1 MMLRNYLFFL
11 IISTI
16 GLSLLP
22 AAVTAASDPTTPY
35 EDSGF
40 LRTPR
45 YDETVA
51 WLADLAASSPLLRLT
66 EFGTSPEGRALPLVI
81 ADLDGRF
88 EPDLLGD
95 RTVVLVQA
103 CIHAGESCGK
113 DAGMMMLRDMA
124 GDPALATELLD
135 GVTLLFIPIFNV
147 DGHERYSAY
156 GRINQNGPL
165 EMGWR
170 VTSANLNLNR
180 DYIKADTVEMRAW
193 LGLFNT
199 WLPDFFID
207 VHSTDG
213 ADYQYALTYSVETH
227 GNLDPALTAWT
238 AAYETE
244 MNEQLAAAGIPMFPY
259 VSYRNWHDPRS
270 GLKTWVAGPR
280 FSQGYTAL
288 QNRPGLL
295 IETHMLKDYATRVEA
310 ADALVRRTLAWISA
324 GDGELHRLTTVADE
338 RTAGAAFRAEPFPL
352 RFEAAENPR
361 MVDFDGV
368 EYEHL
373 TSEVTGGEYVRFSDT
388 PATFTVESYDDME
401 PSVTARLPEA
411 YLVPP
416 AWTEAIERLDL
427 HGVTYHRLAVP
438 AELAVRTWRF
448 QDAKWREQPYEG
460 RHPVTFTAEPLTET
474 RVFPAGTV
482 VVDMNQRTAR
492 VAAHLLEPDGPDAL
506 VQWGFFDAA
515 FSRVEYVESYVIEA
529 MIPQLL
535 AENPEWAAELEERK
549 AADPEFAADPR
560 AIRYWFY
567 ERTPWY
573 DHRAGIYPVGLLD
586 DRAIVDALR

>member
-11 IISTI
+11 TISTI
-16 GLSLLP
+16 GLWLLP
-22 AAVTAASDPTTPY
+22 AAATVASGPTTPY

-45 YDETVA
+45 YGETVA

-81 ADLDGRF
+81 ADLEGRF
-88 EPDLLGD
+88 EPDLLDD

-156 GRINQNGPL
+156 GRINQNGPQ

-227 GNLDPALTAWT
+227 GNLDPVLTAWT
-238 AAYETE
+238 ARYETE
-244 MNEQLAAAGIPMFPY
+244 MNEQLAAAGLPMFPY
-259 VSYRNWHDPRS
+259 VSFRNWHDPRS
-270 GLKTWVAGPR
+270 G
-280 FSQGYTAL
+280 
-288 QNRPGLL
+288 
-295 IETHMLKDYATRVEA
+295 
-310 ADALVRRTLAWISA
+310 
-324 GDGELHRLTTVADE
+324 
-338 RTAGAAFRAEPFPL
+338 
-352 RFEAAENPR
+352 
-361 MVDFDGV
+361 
-368 EYEHL
+368 
-373 TSEVTGGEYVRFSDT
+373 
-388 PATFTVESYDDME
+388 
-401 PSVTARLPEA
+401 
-411 YLVPP
+411 
-416 AWTEAIERLDL
+416 
-427 HGVTYHRLAVP
+427 
-438 AELAVRTWRF
+438 
-448 QDAKWREQPYEG
+448 
-460 RHPVTFTAEPLTET
+460 
-474 RVFPAGTV
+474 
-482 VVDMNQRTAR
+482 
-492 VAAHLLEPDGPDAL
+492 
-506 VQWGFFDAA
+506 
-515 FSRVEYVESYVIEA
+515 
-529 MIPQLL
+529 
-535 AENPEWAAELEERK
+535 
-549 AADPEFAADPR
+549 
-560 AIRYWFY
+560 
-567 ERTPWY
+567 
-573 DHRAGIYPVGLLD
+573 
-586 DRAIVDALR
+586 